1 VILDR
6 PLPALLAILTDPS
19 PWARELRHMTPF
31 AGILSARERADV
43 PRQFATEQSAADVA
57 AEGGCA

>member
-1 VILDR
+1 M
-6 PLPALLAILTDPS
+6 ALLAILTDPS

-43 PRQFATEQSAADVA
+43 LRQFATEQSAADVA